1 MKLKTALETKELGG
15 KFTERVKNNFSS
27 EKIKK
32 KSEFILNSGNSY
44 VTLQPE
50 LCLGGLW
57 NQGSVMSEQRFQGK
71 QAQKR
76 ITI

>member
-1 MKLKTALETKELGG
+1 MRLKTALETKELRE

-44 VTLQPE
+44 VTLQSE
-50 LCLGGLW
+50 LCLGGW
-57 NQGSVMSEQRFQGK
+57 CNQGFGMSGQRFQG
-71 QAQKR
+71 
-76 ITI
+76 